1 MTVETYKLL
10 AADLRS
16 HMEEPMGLS
25 DGHCVL
31 ANKVQ
36 AYLPGGEERSV
47 RVRLPESEEDL
58 SHLNSP
64 NWQKHHAAGKRNRSK
79 SKPRS

>member
-1 MTVETYKLL
+1 MTVETYKKL

-16 HMEEPMGLS
+16 HMEEPFGLS

-31 ANKVQ
+31 ANKESL
-36 AYLPGGEERSV
+36 YLPGGEKRSV
-47 RVRLPESEEDL
+47 RVRLPVPEEDL

-64 NWQKHHAAGKRNRSK
+64 NWKKHHAAGKRNVRRK
-79 SKPRS
+79 KR